1 MPFDPN
7 FPPTNAEIESAPFR
21 NQFNALK
28 GLTDDLAAQANS
40 FQAELDGLPSND
52 GMIDWLTDN
61 SARNVD
67 GIQPLSITISD
78 PPTKAQLGAVVTYVN
93 QLVAG
98 LHH

>member
-1 MPFDPN
+1 MPFDPTK
-7 FPPTNAEIESAPFR
+7 PVEDSPLDAAEMR
-21 NQFNALK
+21 GQLNALK

-40 FQAELDGLPSND
+40 FQAELDGLPSNG

-61 SARNVD
+61 SALNVD

-78 PPTKAQLGAVVTYVN
+78 PPTKAQLEAVVAYVN

>member
-1 MPFDPN
+1 MPFDPS
-7 FPPTNAEIESAPFR
+7 FPPDHQELNAAPFR

-78 PPTKAQLGAVVTYVN
+78 PPTKAQLEAVVTYVN

>member
-1 MPFDPN
+1 MLFDPTK
-7 FPPTNAEIESAPFR
+7 PVEDSPLDAAEMR
-21 NQFNALK
+21 GQFNALK
-28 GLTDDLAAQANS
+28 GLTDDLAAQANN

-67 GIQPLSITISD
+67 GIQPLTLTLSGPLTQ
-78 PPTKAQLGAVVTYVN
+78 AQGQALLDKLN
-93 QLVAG
+93 QLIAG